1 MSASG
6 KVESTNA
13 QARPAASARVTVRA
27 LARYAL
33 PPELNMRTRA
43 QSLPQCRERARWRV
57 RVFTLRI

>member
-6 KVESTNA
+6 QVERTNA

-27 LARYAL
+27 FARYAL

-43 QSLPQCRERARWRV
+43 QARV
-57 RVFTLRI
+57 YFAHVGQHAQAKN